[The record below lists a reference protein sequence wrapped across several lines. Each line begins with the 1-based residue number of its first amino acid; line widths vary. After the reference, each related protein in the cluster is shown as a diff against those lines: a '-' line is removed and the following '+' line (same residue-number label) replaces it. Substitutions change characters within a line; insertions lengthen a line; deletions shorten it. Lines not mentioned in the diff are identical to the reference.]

1 MKNLASE
8 LKDVVEENNDTA
20 RESHNGVVR
29 RRAENLDK
37 MEEIYDRLLE
47 ERTKSK
53 KDNLLD
59 KVMDD
64 DEIDKIDIDDK
75 KPYFRM

>member
-1 MKNLASE
+1 MKNLANE
-8 LKDVVEENNDTA
+8 LKDVVEEKNDEA
-20 RESHNGVVR
+20 RERGNAVVR

-47 ERTKSK
+47 ERKK
-53 KDNLLD
+53 ARKDNLLD
-59 KVMDD
+59 MVIDD